1 MKLIKALTL
10 IAGLFGTSLPTN
22 SVMMG
27 GMTLTA
33 VATFVAEPAQACDS
47 ACEMAKWQATR
58 EPFTGGTAPIFVDT
72 CVRLLSTDSRAAMT
86 EVVLIAGED
95 PVNGRVITSLARGA
109 GYSFRFA
116 NQPAGTK
123 DIYVREFCFA
133 GSLIDGLDAITF
145 CNGIT
150 PGDGNHHTL
159 SLNDDSAVYLRNLKR
174 TGHAG
179 DFLTLLGT
187 KRSYNA
193 PVSTFFTAARYQRMF

>member
-1 MKLIKALTL
+1 MELKKILAGMALVLGFNTT
-10 IAGLFGTSLPTN
+10 ASVLPI
-22 SVMMG
+22 VA
-27 GMTLTA
+27 TA
-33 VATFVAEPAQACDS
+33 SVATFIMADEAKACDP

-72 CVRLLSTDSRAAMT
+72 CVRLLSTDARAPMT
-86 EVVLIAGED
+86 EVVLIAGD
-95 PVNGRVITSLARGA
+95 SVNGPVITSLARGA
-109 GYSFRFA
+109 GYAFKLA
-116 NQPAGTK
+116 NQPKGTE

-145 CNGIT
+145 CNGLT

-159 SLNDDSAVYLRNLKR
+159 SLHDDSAVYLRNLQR

-187 KRSYNA
+187 KRTYRA
-193 PVSTFFTAARYQRMF
+193 PVSTFFTATRYQQMF